1 GPRFPEEAGADPSRR
16 GRVPEALFDE
26 VQAEIG
32 RTLLREPSVRSLV
45 YLGGAEAG
53 DGLPLVRTVERANGD
68 FAPRVYLLAR
78 RADVTP
84 RPGLTPLVL
93 GGDERLLRHQ
103 FVLWLHGAAAYAP
116 LPRPGLGGAG
126 AR

>member
-1 GPRFPEEAGADPSRR
+1 M
-16 GRVPEALFDE
+16 
-26 VQAEIG
+26 QAEIG

-53 DGLPLVRTVERANGD
+53 DGLPLVRTLERASQE

-78 RADVTP
+78 RAEVTP

-93 GGDERLLRHQ
+93 GGDERLVRHQ
-103 FVLWLHGAAAYAP
+103 FVLWLHGTAAYA
-116 LPRPGLGGAG
+116 LLQRRGRGATWAFHSSDAALVDGLVSKLQTAYDLQPY
-126 AR
+126 